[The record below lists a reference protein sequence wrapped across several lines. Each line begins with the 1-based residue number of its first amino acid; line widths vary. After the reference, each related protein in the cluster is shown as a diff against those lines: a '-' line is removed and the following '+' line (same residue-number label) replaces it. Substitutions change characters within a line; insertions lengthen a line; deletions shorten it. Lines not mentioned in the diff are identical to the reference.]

1 MKSPSPS
8 SSSSSSPSYPLRG
21 ATDMFFSHEKLEV
34 YQRAIEFV
42 VWRRKLQNT
51 EMRMKSEED
60 INTTDEVYIK

>member
-1 MKSPSPS
+1 
-8 SSSSSSPSYPLRG
+8 
-21 ATDMFFSHEKLEV
+21 MFFSHEKLEV